1 MEIRGRA
8 YRICASVTGKDEQ
21 AIARAALAAEELGVD
36 LVELRLDSVEG
47 LDREKVRSV
56 FRMTAGLGV
65 PRIATVMPSSIFG
78 RFSGS
83 PKERAELLLEAAS
96 HADYVDL
103 GAEILGEV
111 DWLLERVSRRSK
123 VILSWHAN
131 RMLTVQEMKEFAR
144 SRQGCSVYKIAMP
157 ARSVADNL
165 VALEGCLALEGVK
178 RVVFCYGRDGVPSR
192 VLSPLFGAEWAY
204 AALRK
209 GEETAPGQVDVETLK
224 RIREA
229 FA

>member
-1 MEIRGRA
+1 MGIRVGA
-8 YRICASVTGKDEQ
+8 YRICASVTGKDEHG
-21 AIARAALAAEELGVD
+21 IARAALAAEELGVD

-47 LDREKVRSV
+47 LDRDKVRAV

-65 PRIATVMPSSIFG
+65 PKIATVMPSSIFG
-78 RFSGS
+78 RFVGS
-83 PKERAELLLEAAS
+83 PKERAELLFEAAGY
-96 HADYVDL
+96 ADYVDV
-103 GAEILGEV
+103 GVEILGEV
-111 DWLLERVSRRSK
+111 DWLLEKVSRRSK
-123 VILSWHAN
+123 AILSWHAD
-131 RMLTVQEMKEFAR
+131 RMLSVEEMKEFAR

-157 ARSVADNL
+157 ARSLADNL

-178 RVVFCYGRDGVPSR
+178 RVVFCYGSEGLPSR
-192 VLSPLFGAEWAY
+192 VLSPVFGSEWAY

-209 GEETAPGQVDVETLK
+209 GEETAPGQVDVERLK

>member
-1 MEIRGRA
+1 MA
-8 YRICASVTGKDEQ
+8 YRICASVTGRDEQ
-21 AIARAALAAEELGVD
+21 GIAREALAAEELGAEI
-36 LVELRLDSVEG
+36 VELRLDSVEG
-47 LDREKVRSV
+47 LDRDKVRSV
-56 FRMTAGLGV
+56 FRMTEGLSV

-83 PKERAELLLEAAS
+83 PKERAELLFEAAS

-103 GAEILGEV
+103 GVEILGEV
-111 DWLLERVSRRSK
+111 DWLLEKVSRRSK
-123 VILSWHAN
+123 VILSWHAD
-131 RMLTVQEMKEFAR
+131 RMLSVQEMEEFAR

-157 ARSVADNL
+157 ARSMADNL
-165 VALEGCLALEGVK
+165 IALEGCLALEGVK
-178 RVVFCYGRDGVPSR
+178 RVVFCYGRKGVPSR

-204 AALRK
+204 ASLSK
-209 GEETAPGQVDVETLK
+209 GKETAPGQVDVGTLK

>member
-1 MEIRGRA
+1 MA
-8 YRICASVTGKDEQ
+8 YRICASVMGKDEHG
-21 AIARAALAAEELGVD
+21 IAEAALAAEELGVD

-47 LDREKVRSV
+47 LDRDMVRSI

-78 RFSGS
+78 RFAGS

-103 GAEILGEV
+103 GVEMLGEA
-111 DWLLERVSRRSK
+111 DGLLERVSRRSK
-123 VILSWHAN
+123 VILSWHAD
-131 RMLTVQEMKEFAR
+131 RVLSVQEMKEFAR
-144 SRQGCSVYKIAMP
+144 SWQGCSVYKIAMP

-165 VALEGCLALEGVK
+165 IALEGCLALEGVK
-178 RVVFCYGRDGVPSR
+178 RVVFCYGSYGVPSR
-192 VLSPLFGAEWAY
+192 VLSPVFGAEWAY

-209 GEETAPGQVDVETLK
+209 GEETAPGQVDVEALK